1 MDEVGGTHRRVTTRR
16 VTTMPCALP
25 TPRGLEL
32 MSSRAVGREWEC
44 VLGSRDAT
52 YPTDDRAQP
61 QAGVMGVTD
70 VSCGVSWLVLRLSY
84 KFRFLAF

>member
-61 QAGVMGVTD
+61 QAGVTD

-84 KFRFLAF
+84 KFRFLTF